1 MVIHFIISVFWIS
14 RILLLMLFGID
25 FYLALLVWLLKG
37 LCPREID
44 FFDFRDYLVLS
55 IVDRGK

>member
-1 MVIHFIISVFWIS
+1 
-14 RILLLMLFGID
+14 LLMLFGID
-25 FYLALLVWLLKG
+25 FYLALLIWLLKG